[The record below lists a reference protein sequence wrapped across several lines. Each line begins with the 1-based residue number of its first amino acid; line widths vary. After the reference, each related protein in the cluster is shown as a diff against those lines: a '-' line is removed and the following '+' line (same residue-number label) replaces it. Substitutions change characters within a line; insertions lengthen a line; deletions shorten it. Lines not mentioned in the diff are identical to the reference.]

1 MKLSVIYSL
10 FLISIFKESMQI
22 PARVPEACRELSA
35 SIAKCF
41 RTSPENQVFTG
52 MRSHCKK
59 LPRIARKCQRLS
71 ESWQLLAETCQ
82 KKTSKAKVKKT
93 SKADVEKNNKN
104 FNADYFTEED
114 NTSDYCKK
122 EDSDKIKNL
131 KPKGQ
136 CTIATLGKGE
146 ECRTKLSKK
155 IINKCNGTT
164 VIKVIHRLN
173 SVKNT
178 NFGLDNKKLFLMH

>member
-1 MKLSVIYSL
+1 MIMDITTMKLSVIYSL

-59 LPRIARKCQRLS
+59 LPRIARKCQKLS

-82 KKTSKAKVKKT
+82 KKAPKAKVKK
-93 SKADVEKNNKN
+93 KKRN
-104 FNADYFTEED
+104 F
-114 NTSDYCKK
+114 CKK
-122 EDSDKIKNL
+122 EDSDKIENL
-131 KPKGQ
+131 KPIGYCAAYDAKGS
-136 CTIATLGKGE
+136 L
-146 ECRTKLSKK
+146 
-155 IINKCNGTT
+155 IIFIVLCE
-164 VIKVIHRLN
+164 
-173 SVKNT
+173 
-178 NFGLDNKKLFLMH
+178 